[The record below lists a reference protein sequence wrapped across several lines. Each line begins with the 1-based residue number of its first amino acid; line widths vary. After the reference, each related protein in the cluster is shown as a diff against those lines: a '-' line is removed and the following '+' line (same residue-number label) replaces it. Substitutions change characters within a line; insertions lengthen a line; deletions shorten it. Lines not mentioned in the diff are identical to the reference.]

1 MSFTIKFN
9 CAIVGKLMWYL
20 RNNTLWYVLFKKK
33 NQKKQNNLDYICIMA
48 CPKVFVSLL
57 GAICNIKSFIVIYTL
72 HTHRGLYRP
81 MHTSQVMFAYESGLY
96 KSWWRTI
103 LHIKGVGRQS
113 QSGAAIVAL
122 KTAAVKELALRTQS
136 LHHIHTLPAEETHV
150 AAPNVLRKLFPQGT
164 L

>member
-33 NQKKQNNLDYICIMA
+33 NQKKNNNLDYSCIMA

-96 KSWWRTI
+96 K
-103 LHIKGVGRQS
+103 L
-113 QSGAAIVAL
+113 
-122 KTAAVKELALRTQS
+122 
-136 LHHIHTLPAEETHV
+136 
-150 AAPNVLRKLFPQGT
+150 
-164 L
+164 